1 MLAWRRSYQHLRT
14 GAWAS
19 TIAAVWP
26 LCTPEERRPSQTYLA
41 RYSNGQGT
49 GGLTVFEGV
58 AEGPGPLEALESV
71 ARSGVAGG
79 DLETELRA
87 ALRRA
92 DTMDIAI
99 SGGIDAWLLAS
110 LLRNEGRPVRGW
122 YLESGVPGYCEKEQV
137 IRMADALEVPC
148 EFAKA
153 SATDFLRAL
162 PEFVATTESPIYNL
176 HPVSKLLLAKA
187 VAARGVTTLI
197 SGDGADQVMGWDWHC
212 DLLPLTLTC
221 FQAAGVRLET
231 PFCSEEVAALCRE
244 RRVDKKPIRELAHRY
259 GVPDVPKR
267 ATLFPPPP
275 GIDVVAHTTGLLIDY
290 LQRGQVQ

>member
-1 MLAWRRSYQHLRT
+1 MLAWRRRYQHWRT

-19 TIAAVWP
+19 TIAALWP
-26 LCTPEERRPSQTYLA
+26 LCTSEERRPSQTFLDS
-41 RYSNGQGT
+41 YSNGQGT
-49 GGLTVFEGV
+49 GGLTVFQGV
-58 AEGPGPLEALESV
+58 TEGPGPLEALESV

-79 DLETELRA
+79 DLDTELRA
-87 ALRRA
+87 ALGRA
-92 DTMDIAI
+92 ETMDIAV
-99 SGGIDAWLLAS
+99 SGGIDAWLLAA

-137 IRMADALEVPC
+137 VRMADALAVPC
-148 EFAKA
+148 EFVQTGAA
-153 SATDFLRAL
+153 DFLQAL
-162 PEFVATTESPIYNL
+162 PEFVPTTESPIYNL

-231 PFCSEEVAALCRE
+231 PFLSEGVAAFCRE
-244 RRVDKKPIRELAHRY
+244 PRANKEPIRELARRY

-267 ATLFPPPP
+267 ATLFPTPP
-275 GIDVVAHTTGLLIDY
+275 GIDVAAHTTELLIDY
-290 LQRGQVQ
+290 LQSGRVQ